1 MIFSDCCCLLF
12 IWRGAVMDYT
22 QFQLY
27 VKPSI
32 FAKILFWPQNVSLP
46 FGEQHQ
52 KFPNWKH
59 LRLLLSAYTSK
70 FSLLDSLIT
79 ISPLKSDHNIVLFF
93 KRRGWQNYLRIKY
106 VGRKINQTSSM
117 GFAASVDNFRS
128 IGVVGQN
135 KDTLKIVGGSK
146 TGL

>member
-12 IWRGAVMDYT
+12 IWRGAVMDYA

-46 FGEQHQ
+46 FGEQHK

-93 KRRGWQNYLRIKY
+93 KRRGVDCIKY

-135 KDTLKIVGGSK
+135 KDSLKIVGGSK
-146 TGL
+146 TGF